1 MSHARTKLIVAAVT
15 IVAAVALLAFAGMR
29 EGWVYYL
36 PVDDF
41 ASNPDYQTSRVRLHG
56 TVAEDGLL
64 IQKALLTARFELRG
78 ETSGVDVNYT
88 GVLPDMFEAG
98 RDVVVEGKLDESGVF
113 QADTL
118 MTKCAS
124 KYESEDGQAPHTD
137 PRGPE
142 STE

>member
-1 MSHARTKLIVAAVT
+1 MSHARTKLIFAGLAILAAVS
-15 IVAAVALLAFAGMR
+15 LLAFAGMR

-41 ASNPDYQTSRVRLHG
+41 TSNSDYQQSRVRLHG
-56 TVAEDGLL
+56 TVAAEGLEL
-64 IQKALLTARFELRG
+64 HEALLTARFELCG
-78 ETSGVDVNYT
+78 ETSSVAVNYT
-88 GVLPDMFEAG
+88 GVVPDMFEPG
-98 RDVVVEGKLDESGVF
+98 CDVVVEGELDENGVF
-113 QADTL
+113 QANTL

-124 KYESEDGQAPHTD
+124 KYESGEGQAPHAD